1 MMESE
6 GCSVSVFSD
15 RLRALRQEKD
25 EKQADLAN
33 LLGVSVQSYSA
44 YEASRE
50 PSYDALCVLARHF
63 GVTTDYL
70 VGYSDFRTPER
81 ADVGAVTGLSD
92 HAIART
98 EQFCT
103 MGYMGIVNMILVS
116 TDFISAISQI
126 DELRKFKYDPSDYYA
141 VLNKADH
148 DTVSAGGEG
157 KEAIIPGSHLNRVF
171 VTGAKEAIT
180 NAIISVAKEV
190 ISSYSK
196 E

>member
-1 MMESE
+1 M
-6 GCSVSVFSD
+6 SVFSD

-50 PSYDALCVLARHF
+50 PSYDALGLLAKHF

-70 VGYSDFRTPER
+70 VGYSDFRTPDR

-92 HAIART
+92 LAIART
-98 EQFCT
+98 KQFCM
-103 MGYMGIVNMILVS
+103 MGFMDIVNMMLS
-116 TDFISAISQI
+116 RTDFISSISQL
-126 DELRKFKYDPSDYYA
+126 DHLRERKFDPSDYYA
-141 VLNKADH
+141 ISDPR
-148 DTVSAGGEG
+148 EY
-157 KEAIIPGSHLNRVF
+157 EAIISGQKGKSLLVPGSEINRIF
-171 VTGAKEAIT
+171 VTKAKEDMTKAVAGVAEEIIT
-180 NAIISVAKEV
+180 
-190 ISSYSK
+190 SYSK